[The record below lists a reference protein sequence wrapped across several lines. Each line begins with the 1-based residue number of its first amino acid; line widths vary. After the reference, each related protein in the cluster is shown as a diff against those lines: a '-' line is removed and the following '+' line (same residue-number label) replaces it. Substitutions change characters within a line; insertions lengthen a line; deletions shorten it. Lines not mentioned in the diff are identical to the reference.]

1 LLENKDL
8 GQIRFRKSIFA
19 VNFCFRV
26 PQNQPQTV
34 FNQSRK
40 KIIIALFLFMGLVI
54 ILRLF
59 ILQVVEKKYSIMANE
74 QGRFRMVVY
83 PNRGI
88 LFDRNGKAVLRNTV
102 IYDLMVT
109 PSKLFKMHLDTVGL
123 CRILNIDTAEFRKR
137 IITGVIR
144 NRSYRPSVFETSLS
158 EEKIARV
165 NESLYKFVPAFYL
178 QARPVRDYTYDAAGN
193 ILGYLS
199 EVDSNFL
206 KRHEGEGYQMGDYA
220 GKTGLERSY
229 ERVLMGRRGI
239 EYWNRD
245 NKNRLTTRL
254 DKGRFDTAA
263 VPGENLHMSLD
274 IDLQKLGERLM
285 ENKVGSIVAIDPTT
299 GGVLAMISSPT
310 YRPSLLTG
318 SERRKHISQ
327 LYLDP
332 RLPLYNR
339 AVSATY
345 SPGSTF
351 KTLQALV
358 GLQEGVI
365 TPSTRFLCTGAFYGC
380 GRPMGCLDPGNFN
393 LKEAITVSCNTY
405 FANVMQR
412 SINNPKFGSPDSALR
427 VWDKYMYAFGL
438 GNKLGIDIPFEKGG
452 IIPTPKTYNKMYG
465 DGHWNFCTFRSV
477 SIGQGEVSVTPLQV
491 ANEMAYL
498 GNRGWF
504 ITPHMIDSIDGGDE
518 YGLLDSFKLR
528 HHPLNISDSIFDAVA
543 DGMQGVM
550 ERGTGAA
557 AKVPGIIVCG
567 KTGTVENYYKGVK
580 QKDHAFFA
588 AFAPREN
595 PRIAI
600 AVICENAGFGATSS
614 APIASLMIE
623 KYLKDSITEPD
634 RKALIEK
641 ISELNLIPARML
653 EAMRVRDSIAHVKKQ
668 KDLLAKGY
676 IKSIK
681 DTLGIDDVDSSE
693 VMEELKDPQIDSLPK
708 KDSLPQKQEK
718 IGNNPTKALL
728 PEQQKK
734 KIKK

>member
-1 LLENKDL
+1 MFLL
-8 GQIRFRKSIFA
+8 
-19 VNFCFRV
+19 
-26 PQNQPQTV
+26 
-34 FNQSRK
+34 
-40 KIIIALFLFMGLVI
+40 MGLII

-59 ILQVVEKKYSIMANE
+59 TLQVVDKKYSIMANE

-109 PSKLFKMHLDTVGL
+109 PSKLYGMHLDTADF

-137 IITGVIR
+137 IVTAIIR

-158 EEKIARV
+158 EEKIARL
-165 NESLYKFVPAFYL
+165 NESMYKFVPAFYL
-178 QARPVRDYTYDAAGN
+178 QERPVRDYPYDAAGN

-206 KRHEGEGYQMGDYA
+206 KSHEGEGYQMGDYA

-239 EYWNRD
+239 EYWKRD
-245 NKNRLTTRL
+245 NKNRLTGHL
-254 DKGRFDTAA
+254 ENGKYDTSAIQ
-263 VPGENLHMSLD
+263 GENLHMALD
-274 IDLQKLGERLM
+274 IDLQKLGEHLM
-285 ENKVGSIVAIDPTT
+285 ENKVGAIVALDPKT
-299 GGVLAMISSPT
+299 GGVLAMVSSPT
-310 YRPSLLTG
+310 YKPNLLTG
-318 SERRKHISQ
+318 ADRRKHFSQ

-332 RLPLYNR
+332 RLPMYNR
-339 AVSATY
+339 AISGTY

-351 KTLQALV
+351 KTLQALI

-412 SINNPKFGSPDSALR
+412 CINNPRFGSSDSALR

-438 GNKLGIDIPFEKGG
+438 GNRLGIDMPFEKGG
-452 IIPTPKTYNKMYG
+452 IIPTPRTYNRMYG

-498 GNRGWF
+498 ANKGWF
-504 ITPHMIDSIDGGDE
+504 ITPHMIDSIDGGDN

-528 HHPLNISDSIFDAVA
+528 HHPLNIPDSIFEAVA

-557 AKVPGIIVCG
+557 AKVPGVVVCG

-614 APIASLMIE
+614 APIASLLIE
-623 KYLKDSITEPD
+623 KYLKDSIAEPD
-634 RKALIEK
+634 RKALIET
-641 ISELNLIPARML
+641 ISKLNLIPAKMVD
-653 EAMRVRDSIAHVKKQ
+653 AMRKRDSIANAKNKKQ
-668 KDLLAKGY
+668 ALSKEY

-681 DTLGIDDVDSSE
+681 DTTGIEDEDSSGT
-693 VMEELKDPQIDSLPK
+693 MDELNKINADGQGNADSVPSK
-708 KDSLPQKQEK
+708 KQRVIQ
-718 IGNNPTKALL
+718 GTNNAVL
-728 PEQQKK
+728 PEEQNKK
-734 KIKK
+734 TKK

>member
-1 LLENKDL
+1 MFLL
-8 GQIRFRKSIFA
+8 
-19 VNFCFRV
+19 
-26 PQNQPQTV
+26 
-34 FNQSRK
+34 
-40 KIIIALFLFMGLVI
+40 MGLII

-59 ILQVVEKKYSIMANE
+59 ILQVVDKKYSVMANE

-88 LFDRNGKAVLRNTV
+88 LFDRKGRAVLRNTV

-109 PSKLFKMHLDTVGL
+109 PTKLYTMHLDTASL

-137 IITGVIR
+137 IITAIIR

-158 EEKIARV
+158 EEKIARI

-178 QARPVRDYTYDAAGN
+178 QERPVRDYTYDAAGN

-199 EVDSNFL
+199 EVDPNFL
-206 KRHEGEGYQMGDYA
+206 KRHEGEGYQSGDYA

-229 ERVLMGRRGI
+229 EKVLMGKRGI
-239 EYWNRD
+239 EYWKRD
-245 NKNRLTTRL
+245 NKNRLTSRL
-254 DKGRFDTAA
+254 ENGKYDTAP
-263 VPGENLHMSLD
+263 VPGQNLHMALD
-274 IDLQKLGERLM
+274 IDLQMLGEHLM
-285 ENKVGSIVAIDPTT
+285 ENKVGAIVAIDPKT
-299 GGVLAMISSPT
+299 GGVLAMVSSPT
-310 YRPSLLTG
+310 YKPNLLTG
-318 SERRKHISQ
+318 ADRRKHFSQ

-332 RLPLYNR
+332 RLPMYNR
-339 AVSATY
+339 AISAAY

-351 KTLQALV
+351 KTLQGLV

-412 SINNPKFGSPDSALR
+412 CINNPRFGSADSGLR

-438 GNKLGIDIPFEKGG
+438 GNRLGIDMPFERSG
-452 IIPTPKTYNKMYG
+452 IIPTPRTYNRMYG
-465 DGHWNFCTFRSV
+465 EGHWNFCTFRSV
-477 SIGQGEVSVTPLQV
+477 SIGQGEVNVTPLQV

-498 GNRGWF
+498 ANRGWF

-528 HHPLNISDSIFDAVA
+528 HHPLNIPDSVFEAVA

-557 AKVPGIIVCG
+557 AKVPGIVVCG

-588 AFAPREN
+588 AFAPRKN

-600 AVICENAGFGATSS
+600 AVICENAGFGSSSS

-634 RKALIEK
+634 RKAMVDK
-641 ISELNLIPARML
+641 ISKLNLIPARMV
-653 EAMRVRDSIAHVKKQ
+653 EAMRERDSIAHAKSRKAQ
-668 KDLLAKGY
+668 LAKGY

-681 DTLGIDDVDSSE
+681 DTTGFEDVDSSDA
-693 VMEELKDPQIDSLPK
+693 MEELNKMRSENQKDDSLPSK
-708 KDSLPQKQEK
+708 KENTSGQPANAVMPDSQ
-718 IGNNPTKALL
+718 N
-728 PEQQKK
+728 KK
-734 KIKK
+734 VKK